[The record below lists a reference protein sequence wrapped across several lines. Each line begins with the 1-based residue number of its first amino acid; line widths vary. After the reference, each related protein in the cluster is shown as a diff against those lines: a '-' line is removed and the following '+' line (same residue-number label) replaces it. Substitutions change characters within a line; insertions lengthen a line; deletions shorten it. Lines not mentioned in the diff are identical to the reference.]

1 MSFSTH
7 GKKLLNVRRGLV
19 TRARLH
25 WFDEPLAKLDR
36 EMRSEMQVEI
46 RREQKQV
53 CRVRVLPDW
62 GVRVSDGQLTIEK
75 LPELNSFL
83 IATPHIVGWLH

>member
-7 GKKLLNVRRGLV
+7 GKKLLNVRRGLA
-19 TRARLH
+19 TRPLH
-25 WFDEPLAKLDR
+25 LFDEPLAKLDR
-36 EMRSEMQVEI
+36 ELRSEMQVEI

-62 GVRVSDGQLTIEK
+62 GVRVSDDQLTIEK
-75 LPELNSFL
+75 LP
-83 IATPHIVGWLH
+83 